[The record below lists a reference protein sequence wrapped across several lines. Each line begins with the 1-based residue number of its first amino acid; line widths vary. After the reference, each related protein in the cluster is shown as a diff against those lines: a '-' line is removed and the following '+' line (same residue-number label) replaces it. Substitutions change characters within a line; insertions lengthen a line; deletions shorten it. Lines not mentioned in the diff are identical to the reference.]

1 MKKLNIGM
9 IGFGF
14 MGKAHSNAWKNAPIF
29 FDLPYEPIMKVVCGR
44 HKEPLQDFA
53 NKWGWEQIE
62 TDWSIVLERDDIDI
76 IDICVPT
83 HLHHEIAIAASK
95 AGKHIFCEKPH
106 ALNFEQS
113 KEMYEAVIVSGVKHY
128 LNHNYRKC
136 PAVMLAKQ
144 FIDEG
149 KIGRIFQ
156 WRGAYL
162 QDWIIDPNFPLTW
175 HLRKET
181 AGAGPQNDLNS
192 HSVDLARY
200 LVGEIKSVMG
210 LTTTF
215 IKERPLAEG
224 VEEKA
229 FSATST
235 SKKMGK
241 VTVDDAASMLVEF
254 ENGAIGSFE
263 ASRFANGRKNYNS
276 FEIYGDNGSLIFNL
290 ERMNEIQFFSK
301 EDPSYAQGF
310 RTILVTEAEHPYIKN
325 WWPPG
330 HIIGYEHEFIHS
342 VVEFINSFAENKL
355 AEPNFYDGM
364 KVMQVL
370 EAGLESSRTGKKI
383 ILSE

>member
-1 MKKLNIGM
+1 
-9 IGFGF
+9 
-14 MGKAHSNAWKNAPIF
+14 
-29 FDLPYEPIMKVVCGR
+29 
-44 HKEPLQDFA
+44 
-53 NKWGWEQIE
+53 
-62 TDWSIVLERDDIDI
+62 
-76 IDICVPT
+76 
-83 HLHHEIAIAASK
+83 K

-276 FEIYGDNGSLIFNL
+276 FEIYGDKGSLIFNL

>member
-1 MKKLNIGM
+1 
-9 IGFGF
+9 
-14 MGKAHSNAWKNAPIF
+14 
-29 FDLPYEPIMKVVCGR
+29 
-44 HKEPLQDFA
+44 
-53 NKWGWEQIE
+53 
-62 TDWSIVLERDDIDI
+62 
-76 IDICVPT
+76 
-83 HLHHEIAIAASK
+83 
-95 AGKHIFCEKPH
+95 
-106 ALNFEQS
+106 
-113 KEMYEAVIVSGVKHY
+113 
-128 LNHNYRKC
+128 
-136 PAVMLAKQ
+136 
-144 FIDEG
+144 
-149 KIGRIFQ
+149 RIFQ

-276 FEIYGDNGSLIFNL
+276 FEIYGDKGSLIFNL